1 YFYLSKT
8 TCCCVT
14 LSEITVCLF
23 ALCLVFAGSVW
34 LSSGISVSISHN
46 KPLDNLEKAHSSHAL
61 PLLQKEVVLEKSA
74 QSHPVLL
81 LSAAEHPDL
90 KPNMMGQAVDNS
102 KPFAES
108 SSSIQ
113 TEEAIMDENTA
124 EFHAVRNHRQNIR
137 AMHRSRA
144 QNLCTT
150 PVDYDHIIKIMGRW
164 NRWQI
169 RLCIVFAFVLTPH
182 IMNVFLNFYAMYLPK
197 HWCYVKDFDSEKHKS
212 IADMEWNSWEIQDI
226 VAPLEVAS
234 DTGKSIRSSCQMYNR
249 ANYHHLSHLP
259 YEEALEAIDNHNES
273 IISCNQWMY
282 DHSFLRDTMLTR
294 WNIVCANKAWT
305 LLLYIGASLGGLL
318 GCALGGVSGDRLGRR
333 RTALIFGS
341 FGCLISFILPF
352 SSDFPCLMIVK
363 FASVMCNEA
372 LLLVLYVTFV
382 ESVVD
387 MDRPLMLT
395 LWQTVVVMCSLL
407 LVLMAYVLNSWANM
421 QTVIAAFSGI
431 SMIILLLA
439 PESPRWLIINSKH
452 SEAESIVRNAFHV
465 SLKTLPADL
474 EIVQHEERPEF
485 LGTMAKG
492 NIMRLTKS
500 VEMTKWLIIIITLW
514 IMTALQEFSFN
525 KQLKHSDDS
534 SARLSSNLHE
544 HALILTVINVF
555 AVVIFFSLTKYFSR
569 NNSLVFLFCMS
580 GMTVAICALP
590 KTTSMRAELAML
602 VIGYVSTSVSKWLLY
617 LMTAELFPT
626 VIRCSVIGLCTF
638 CSSLCVTIISIVI
651 TSTGM
656 EENRIPCI
664 CFGLLA
670 LVCSAMISYIPM
682 CKGRTLPDTFQDTL
696 SMRPNSPDLN
706 EWIPKSRFI
715 EEKFCCGYYP
725 KRWVLAVL
733 CHIGFAIAF
742 GIRCN
747 FGAAKMRM
755 FQHHEDAY
763 VTKNHTNINESV
775 ESHGHGGLVA
785 LVESSFF
792 YGACISYFPAGI
804 IAAKFSPVRMF
815 GFGVVTLSSLNLLLP
830 VAFSNGFIFPI
841 IIQFIQGLAQVIGI
855 AGITWFIFWMLLT
868 FSDPADHPTLSDKE
882 KQLIL
887 NGKNEMRTPVA
898 LKLSEIPWKSIFTSA
913 PVWAIIIATFAR
925 CWMMYTLINDQ
936 LSYMTEALGLSMDTA
951 SAIPHGIMSITVI
964 FSGQLADMLRNK
976 NIFTTT
982 TVRKLFHCSGFAFE
996 ALFLIGCAYSTNVIA
1011 AVTLMVI
1018 ARIFSGLAVSG
1029 SNVNHLDIAPCYAS
1043 ILTGLGQAF
1052 GQISGILT
1060 PLLTEYIVS
1069 IHEAKGWKLVLLS
1082 AAVIHLIGVF
1092 FFGIFA
1098 AGEVQPWAM
1107 KTPSTAKSAEDESKQ
1122 SEIET
1127 P

>member
-1 YFYLSKT
+1 MQFHIFTASDLYFYLSKT

-34 LSSGISVSISHN
+34 LSSGISASISRN
-46 KPLDNLEKAHSSHAL
+46 KPLDSVEKAHSSHVL
-61 PLLQKEVVLEKSA
+61 PLLPKEDALEKSA

-81 LSAAEHPDL
+81 LSPAEHCDL
-90 KPNMMGQAVDNS
+90 KPNMTGHAVDNG
-102 KPFAES
+102 KTFAES
-108 SSSIQ
+108 YSSIQ
-113 TEEAIMDENTA
+113 TEEAIMDESTA
-124 EFHAVRNHRQNIR
+124 EFHAVRNHRLNIR

-144 QNLCTT
+144 QNLRTT

-169 RLCIVFAFVLTPH
+169 RLCIVFAFVLAPH

-197 HWCYVKDFDSEKHKS
+197 HWCYVKDFDLEKHKS

-273 IISCNQWMY
+273 VISCNQWMY
-282 DHSFLRDTMLTR
+282 DHSILRDTVLTR
-294 WNIVCANKAWT
+294 WNIVCANKAWK
-305 LLLYIGASLGGLL
+305 LLLYVGSSLGGLL

-333 RTALIFGS
+333 KTALIFGS
-341 FGCLISFILPF
+341 FGSVLSFILPF

-372 LLLVLYVTFV
+372 LLLVLYVTFI

-395 LWQTVVVMCSLL
+395 LWQTVVVVCSLL
-407 LVLMAYVLNSWANM
+407 LVLMAYVLNSWTNM
-421 QTVIAAFSGI
+421 QTVIAVFSGI

-485 LGTMAKG
+485 LGTMAKW

-500 VEMTKWLIIIITLW
+500 VEMTKWLMIIITLW
-514 IMTALQEFSFN
+514 IMAALQEFSFN

-544 HALILTVINVF
+544 HALILTVINIF

-590 KTTSMRAELAML
+590 KTTSMRPELVML

-617 LMTAELFPT
+617 LMTVELFPT
-626 VIRCSVIGLCTF
+626 VIRCSVIGLCAF
-638 CSSLCVTIISIVI
+638 CSNLCVTIISVVI

-682 CKGRTLPDTFQDTL
+682 CKGRALPDTFKDTL

-706 EWIPKSRFI
+706 EWIPKSRVSQQHANNYTSFI
-715 EEKFCCGYYP
+715 PY
-725 KRWVLAVL
+725 R
-733 CHIGFAIAF
+733 
-742 GIRCN
+742 
-747 FGAAKMRM
+747 
-755 FQHHEDAY
+755 Q
-763 VTKNHTNINESV
+763 
-775 ESHGHGGLVA
+775 
-785 LVESSFF
+785 
-792 YGACISYFPAGI
+792 
-804 IAAKFSPVRMF
+804 
-815 GFGVVTLSSLNLLLP
+815 
-830 VAFSNGFIFPI
+830 
-841 IIQFIQGLAQVIGI
+841 
-855 AGITWFIFWMLLT
+855 
-868 FSDPADHPTLSDKE
+868 PTL
-882 KQLIL
+882 
-887 NGKNEMRTPVA
+887 
-898 LKLSEIPWKSIFTSA
+898 LSFTD
-913 PVWAIIIATFAR
+913 P
-925 CWMMYTLINDQ
+925 
-936 LSYMTEALGLSMDTA
+936 
-951 SAIPHGIMSITVI
+951 
-964 FSGQLADMLRNK
+964 
-976 NIFTTT
+976 
-982 TVRKLFHCSGFAFE
+982 
-996 ALFLIGCAYSTNVIA
+996 
-1011 AVTLMVI
+1011 
-1018 ARIFSGLAVSG
+1018 RIDA
-1029 SNVNHLDIAPCYAS
+1029 
-1043 ILTGLGQAF
+1043 
-1052 GQISGILT
+1052 
-1060 PLLTEYIVS
+1060 
-1069 IHEAKGWKLVLLS
+1069 
-1082 AAVIHLIGVF
+1082 
-1092 FFGIFA
+1092 
-1098 AGEVQPWAM
+1098 
-1107 KTPSTAKSAEDESKQ
+1107 
-1122 SEIET
+1122 
-1127 P
+1127 

>member
-1 YFYLSKT
+1 MS
-8 TCCCVT
+8 
-14 LSEITVCLF
+14 I
-23 ALCLVFAGSVW
+23 W
-34 LSSGISVSISHN
+34 LSSGISASISRS
-46 KPLDNLEKAHSSHAL
+46 KPLDSVEKAHSSHVL
-61 PLLQKEVVLEKSA
+61 PLLQKEDALEKSA

-81 LSAAEHPDL
+81 LSPAEHCDL
-90 KPNMMGQAVDNS
+90 KPNMMGHAVDNG
-102 KPFAES
+102 KTIAES
-108 SSSIQ
+108 YSSIQ

-124 EFHAVRNHRQNIR
+124 EFHAVRNHRLNIR

-144 QNLCTT
+144 QNLRTT

-169 RLCIVFAFVLTPH
+169 RLCIVFAFVLAPH
-182 IMNVFLNFYAMYLPK
+182 MMNVFLNFYAMYLPK

-282 DHSFLRDTMLTR
+282 DHSILRDTVLTR
-294 WNIVCANKAWT
+294 WNIVCANKAWK
-305 LLLYIGASLGGLL
+305 LLLYVGTSLGGLL
-318 GCALGGVSGDRLGRR
+318 GCALGGVFGDRLGRR

-341 FGCLISFILPF
+341 FGCVLSFILPF

-363 FASVMCNEA
+363 FASVICNEA
-372 LLLVLYVTFV
+372 LLLVLYVTFI

-395 LWQTVVVMCSLL
+395 LWQTVVVVCRLL
-407 LVLMAYVLNSWANM
+407 LVLMAYVLNSWTNM
-421 QTVIAAFSGI
+421 QTVIAVFSGI

-465 SLKTLPADL
+465 SLRTLPADL

-485 LGTMAKG
+485 LGTMAKW

-500 VEMTKWLIIIITLW
+500 VEMTKWLMIIITLW
-514 IMTALQEFSFN
+514 IMAALQEFSFN

-534 SARLSSNLHE
+534 TARLSSNLHE
-544 HALILTVINVF
+544 HALILTVINIF

-590 KTTSMRAELAML
+590 KTTSMRPELVML

-617 LMTAELFPT
+617 LMTVELFPT
-626 VIRCSVIGLCTF
+626 VIRCSVIGLCAF
-638 CSSLCVTIISIVI
+638 CSNLCVTIISVVI

-682 CKGRTLPDTFQDTL
+682 CKENKEPKAARSTFSL
-696 SMRPNSPDLN
+696 HASAL
-706 EWIPKSRFI
+706 KFI
-715 EEKFCCGYYP
+715 EGKFCCGYCP

-755 FQHHEDAY
+755 FQHHEDVY
-763 VTKNHTNINESV
+763 RTKNHTNINEL
-775 ESHGHGGLVA
+775 E
-785 LVESSFF
+785 
-792 YGACISYFPAGI
+792 
-804 IAAKFSPVRMF
+804 
-815 GFGVVTLSSLNLLLP
+815 LLLQN
-830 VAFSNGFIFPI
+830 FLLS
-841 IIQFIQGLAQVIGI
+841 GI

-868 FSDPADHPTLSDKE
+868 VPDPADHPTLSDKE

-887 NGKNEMRTPVA
+887 NGKNETRTPVA

-913 PVWAIIIATFAR
+913 PVWAIIIATFTR
-925 CWMMYTLINDQ
+925 CWMMFTLINDQ

-951 SAIPHGIMSITVI
+951 ITVI
-964 FSGQLADMLRNK
+964 LSGRLADMLRNK

-1018 ARIFSGLAVSG
+1018 ARVFSGLAVSG

-1082 AAVIHLIGVF
+1082 AAVIHVIGVF

-1098 AGEVQPWAM
+1098 SGEVQPWAT
-1107 KTPSTAKSAEDESKQ
+1107 KTLSTAESTEDEAKQ
-1122 SEIET
+1122 SAIET

>member
-1 YFYLSKT
+1 MQ
-8 TCCCVT
+8 
-14 LSEITVCLF
+14 
-23 ALCLVFAGSVW
+23 
-34 LSSGISVSISHN
+34 SGN
-46 KPLDNLEKAHSSHAL
+46 KPLDSVEKAHSSHVL
-61 PLLQKEVVLEKSA
+61 PLLQKEDTLEKSA

-81 LSAAEHPDL
+81 LSPAEHCDL
-90 KPNMMGQAVDNS
+90 KPNMMGHAVDNG
-102 KPFAES
+102 KTFAES
-108 SSSIQ
+108 YSSIQ

-124 EFHAVRNHRQNIR
+124 EFHAVRNHRLNIR

-144 QNLCTT
+144 QNLRTT

-169 RLCIVFAFVLTPH
+169 RLCIVFAFVLAPH

-282 DHSFLRDTMLTR
+282 DHSILRDTVLTR
-294 WNIVCANKAWT
+294 WNVVCANKAWK
-305 LLLYIGASLGGLL
+305 LLLYVGTSLGGLL
-318 GCALGGVSGDRLGRR
+318 GCALGGVFGDRLGRR

-341 FGCLISFILPF
+341 FGCVLSFILPF

-372 LLLVLYVTFV
+372 LLLVLYVTFI

-395 LWQTVVVMCSLL
+395 LWQAAVVVCRLL
-407 LVLMAYVLNSWANM
+407 LVLMAYVLNSWTNM
-421 QTVIAAFSGI
+421 QTVIAVFSGI

-485 LGTMAKG
+485 LGTMAKW

-500 VEMTKWLIIIITLW
+500 VEMTKWLMIIITLW
-514 IMTALQEFSFN
+514 IMAALQEFSFN

-544 HALILTVINVF
+544 HALILTVINIF

-580 GMTVAICALP
+580 GMTIAICAMP
-590 KTTSMRAELAML
+590 KTTSMRPELVML

-617 LMTAELFPT
+617 LMTVELFPT
-626 VIRCSVIGLCTF
+626 VIRCSVIGLCAF
-638 CSSLCVTIISIVI
+638 CSNLCVTIISVVI

-682 CKGRTLPDTFQDTL
+682 CKENKEPKAARSTF
-696 SMRPNSPDLN
+696 SPHASAL
-706 EWIPKSRFI
+706 KFI
-715 EEKFCCGYYP
+715 EGKFCCGYCP

-755 FQHHEDAY
+755 FQHHEDVY
-763 VTKNHTNINESV
+763 RTQNHTNINEL
-775 ESHGHGGLVA
+775 E
-785 LVESSFF
+785 
-792 YGACISYFPAGI
+792 
-804 IAAKFSPVRMF
+804 
-815 GFGVVTLSSLNLLLP
+815 LLLQN
-830 VAFSNGFIFPI
+830 FLLS
-841 IIQFIQGLAQVIGI
+841 GI

-868 FSDPADHPTLSDKE
+868 VPDPADHPTLSDKE

-887 NGKNEMRTPVA
+887 NGKNETRTPVA

-913 PVWAIIIATFAR
+913 PVWAIIIATFTR
-925 CWMMYTLINDQ
+925 CWMMFTLINDQ
-936 LSYMTEALGLSMDTA
+936 LSYMTEALGLSMDT
-951 SAIPHGIMSITVI
+951 
-964 FSGQLADMLRNK
+964 
-976 NIFTTT
+976 
-982 TVRKLFHCSGFAFE
+982 

-1018 ARIFSGLAVSG
+1018 ARVFSGLAVSG

-1082 AAVIHLIGVF
+1082 AAVIHVIGVF

-1098 AGEVQPWAM
+1098 SGEVQPWAT
-1107 KTPSTAKSAEDESKQ
+1107 KTLSTAESAEDEAKQ
-1122 SEIET
+1122 SAIET

>member
-1 YFYLSKT
+1 MQ
-8 TCCCVT
+8 
-14 LSEITVCLF
+14 
-23 ALCLVFAGSVW
+23 
-34 LSSGISVSISHN
+34 SGN
-46 KPLDNLEKAHSSHAL
+46 KPLDSVEKAHSSHVL
-61 PLLQKEVVLEKSA
+61 PLLQKEDALEKSA

-81 LSAAEHPDL
+81 LSPAEHCDL
-90 KPNMMGQAVDNS
+90 KPNMMGHAVDNG
-102 KPFAES
+102 KTFAES
-108 SSSIQ
+108 YSSIQ

-124 EFHAVRNHRQNIR
+124 EFHAVRNHRLNIR

-144 QNLCTT
+144 QNLRTT

-169 RLCIVFAFVLTPH
+169 RLCIVFAFVLAPH

-282 DHSFLRDTMLTR
+282 DHSILRDTVLTR
-294 WNIVCANKAWT
+294 WNIVCANKAWK
-305 LLLYIGASLGGLL
+305 LLLYVGTSLGGLL
-318 GCALGGVSGDRLGRR
+318 GCALGGVFGDRLGRR

-341 FGCLISFILPF
+341 FGCVLSFILPF

-372 LLLVLYVTFV
+372 LLLVLYVTFI

-395 LWQTVVVMCSLL
+395 LWQTVVVVCRLL
-407 LVLMAYVLNSWANM
+407 LVLMAYVLNSWTNM
-421 QTVIAAFSGI
+421 QTVIAVFSGI

-485 LGTMAKG
+485 LGTMAKW

-500 VEMTKWLIIIITLW
+500 VEMTKWLMIIITFW
-514 IMTALQEFSFN
+514 IMAALQEFSFN

-544 HALILTVINVF
+544 HALILTVINIF

-580 GMTVAICALP
+580 GMTVAICAMP
-590 KTTSMRAELAML
+590 KTTSMRPELVML

-617 LMTAELFPT
+617 LMTVELFPT
-626 VIRCSVIGLCTF
+626 VIRCSVIGLCAF
-638 CSSLCVTIISIVI
+638 CSNLCVTIISVVI

-682 CKGRTLPDTFQDTL
+682 CKGRTLPDTFKDTL

-715 EEKFCCGYYP
+715 EGKFCCGYCP

-755 FQHHEDAY
+755 FQHHEDVY
-763 VTKNHTNINESV
+763 RTKNHTNINESV

-792 YGACISYFPAGI
+792 YGASISYFPAGI

-841 IIQFIQGLAQVIGI
+841 IIQV
-855 AGITWFIFWMLLT
+855 
-868 FSDPADHPTLSDKE
+868 
-882 KQLIL
+882 
-887 NGKNEMRTPVA
+887 
-898 LKLSEIPWKSIFTSA
+898 
-913 PVWAIIIATFAR
+913 
-925 CWMMYTLINDQ
+925 
-936 LSYMTEALGLSMDTA
+936 
-951 SAIPHGIMSITVI
+951 
-964 FSGQLADMLRNK
+964 
-976 NIFTTT
+976 
-982 TVRKLFHCSGFAFE
+982 
-996 ALFLIGCAYSTNVIA
+996 
-1011 AVTLMVI
+1011 
-1018 ARIFSGLAVSG
+1018 
-1029 SNVNHLDIAPCYAS
+1029 
-1043 ILTGLGQAF
+1043 
-1052 GQISGILT
+1052 
-1060 PLLTEYIVS
+1060 
-1069 IHEAKGWKLVLLS
+1069 
-1082 AAVIHLIGVF
+1082 
-1092 FFGIFA
+1092 
-1098 AGEVQPWAM
+1098 
-1107 KTPSTAKSAEDESKQ
+1107 
-1122 SEIET
+1122 
-1127 P
+1127 

>member
-1 YFYLSKT
+1 MS
-8 TCCCVT
+8 
-14 LSEITVCLF
+14 I
-23 ALCLVFAGSVW
+23 W
-34 LSSGISVSISHN
+34 LSSGISASISRN
-46 KPLDNLEKAHSSHAL
+46 KPLDSVEKAHSSHVL
-61 PLLQKEVVLEKSA
+61 PLLQKEDALEKSA

-81 LSAAEHPDL
+81 LSPAEHCDL
-90 KPNMMGQAVDNS
+90 KPNMMGHAVDNG
-102 KPFAES
+102 KTFAES
-108 SSSIQ
+108 YSSIQ

-124 EFHAVRNHRQNIR
+124 EFHAVRNHRLNIR

-144 QNLCTT
+144 QNLRTT

-169 RLCIVFAFVLTPH
+169 RLCIVFAFVLAPH

-282 DHSFLRDTMLTR
+282 DHSILRDTVLTR
-294 WNIVCANKAWT
+294 WNIVCANKAWK
-305 LLLYIGASLGGLL
+305 LLLYVGTSLGGLL
-318 GCALGGVSGDRLGRR
+318 GCALGGVFGDRLGRR

-341 FGCLISFILPF
+341 FGCVLSFILPF

-372 LLLVLYVTFV
+372 LLLVLYVTFI

-395 LWQTVVVMCSLL
+395 LWQTVVVVCRLL
-407 LVLMAYVLNSWANM
+407 LVLMAYVLNSWTNM
-421 QTVIAAFSGI
+421 QTVIAVFSGI

-485 LGTMAKG
+485 LGTMAKW

-500 VEMTKWLIIIITLW
+500 VEMTKWLMIIITFW
-514 IMTALQEFSFN
+514 IMAALQEFSFN

-544 HALILTVINVF
+544 HALILTVINIF

-580 GMTVAICALP
+580 GMTVAICAMP
-590 KTTSMRAELAML
+590 KTTSMRPELVML

-617 LMTAELFPT
+617 LMTVELFPT
-626 VIRCSVIGLCTF
+626 VIRCSVIGLCAF
-638 CSSLCVTIISIVI
+638 CSNLCVTIISVVI

-682 CKGRTLPDTFQDTL
+682 CKENKEPKAARSTF
-696 SMRPNSPDLN
+696 SPHASVL
-706 EWIPKSRFI
+706 KFI
-715 EEKFCCGYYP
+715 EGKFCCGYCP

-755 FQHHEDAY
+755 FQHHEDVY
-763 VTKNHTNINESV
+763 RTKNHTNINEL
-775 ESHGHGGLVA
+775 E
-785 LVESSFF
+785 
-792 YGACISYFPAGI
+792 
-804 IAAKFSPVRMF
+804 
-815 GFGVVTLSSLNLLLP
+815 LLLQN
-830 VAFSNGFIFPI
+830 FLLS
-841 IIQFIQGLAQVIGI
+841 GI

-868 FSDPADHPTLSDKE
+868 VPDPADHPTLSDKE

-887 NGKNEMRTPVA
+887 NGKNETRTPVA

-913 PVWAIIIATFAR
+913 PVWAIIIATFTR
-925 CWMMYTLINDQ
+925 CWMMFTLINDQ
-936 LSYMTEALGLSMDTA
+936 LSYMTEALGLSMDT
-951 SAIPHGIMSITVI
+951 
-964 FSGQLADMLRNK
+964 
-976 NIFTTT
+976 
-982 TVRKLFHCSGFAFE
+982 

-1018 ARIFSGLAVSG
+1018 ARVFSGLAVSG

-1082 AAVIHLIGVF
+1082 AAVIHVIGVF

-1098 AGEVQPWAM
+1098 SGEVQPWAT
-1107 KTPSTAKSAEDESKQ
+1107 KTLSTAESAEDEAKQ
-1122 SEIET
+1122 SAIET

>member
-1 YFYLSKT
+1 M
-8 TCCCVT
+8 
-14 LSEITVCLF
+14 
-23 ALCLVFAGSVW
+23 
-34 LSSGISVSISHN
+34 SSN
-46 KPLDNLEKAHSSHAL
+46 KPLDSVEKAHSSHVL
-61 PLLQKEVVLEKSA
+61 PLLQKEDALEKSA

-81 LSAAEHPDL
+81 LSAAEHCDL
-90 KPNMMGQAVDNS
+90 KPNMMGHAVDNGET
-102 KPFAES
+102 FAES
-108 SSSIQ
+108 YSSIQ

-124 EFHAVRNHRQNIR
+124 EFHAVRNHRLNIR

-144 QNLCTT
+144 QNLRTT

-169 RLCIVFAFVLTPH
+169 RLCIIFAFVLAPH

-282 DHSFLRDTMLTR
+282 DHSILRDTVLTR
-294 WNIVCANKAWT
+294 WNIVCANKSWK
-305 LLLYIGASLGGLL
+305 LLLYVGTSLGGLL

-341 FGCLISFILPF
+341 FGCVLSFILPF

-363 FASVMCNEA
+363 FASVICNEA
-372 LLLVLYVTFV
+372 LLLVLYVTFI

-395 LWQTVVVMCSLL
+395 LWQTVVVVCSLL

-421 QTVIAAFSGI
+421 QTVIAVFSGI

-485 LGTMAKG
+485 LGTMAKW

-500 VEMTKWLIIIITLW
+500 VEMTKWLMIIITLW
-514 IMTALQEFSFN
+514 IMAALQEFSFN
-525 KQLKHSDDS
+525 KQLKHSDDT

-544 HALILTVINVF
+544 HALILTVINIF

-590 KTTSMRAELAML
+590 KTTSMRPELVML

-617 LMTAELFPT
+617 LMTVELFPT
-626 VIRCSVIGLCTF
+626 VIRCSVIGLCAF
-638 CSSLCVTIISIVI
+638 CSNLCVTIISVVI

-682 CKGRTLPDTFQDTL
+682 CKGRTLPDTFKDTL

-706 EWIPKSRFI
+706 EWIPKSR
-715 EEKFCCGYYP
+715 
-725 KRWVLAVL
+725 VSQ
-733 CHIGFAIAF
+733 
-742 GIRCN
+742 
-747 FGAAKMRM
+747 
-755 FQHHEDAY
+755 QHANNY
-763 VTKNHTNINESV
+763 TP
-775 ESHGHGGLVA
+775 
-785 LVESSFF
+785 F
-792 YGACISYFPAGI
+792 
-804 IAAKFSPVRMF
+804 
-815 GFGVVTLSSLNLLLP
+815 LP
-830 VAFSNGFIFPI
+830 YR
-841 IIQFIQGLAQVIGI
+841 Q
-855 AGITWFIFWMLLT
+855 
-868 FSDPADHPTLSDKE
+868 PTL
-882 KQLIL
+882 
-887 NGKNEMRTPVA
+887 
-898 LKLSEIPWKSIFTSA
+898 LSFTD
-913 PVWAIIIATFAR
+913 P
-925 CWMMYTLINDQ
+925 
-936 LSYMTEALGLSMDTA
+936 
-951 SAIPHGIMSITVI
+951 
-964 FSGQLADMLRNK
+964 
-976 NIFTTT
+976 
-982 TVRKLFHCSGFAFE
+982 
-996 ALFLIGCAYSTNVIA
+996 
-1011 AVTLMVI
+1011 
-1018 ARIFSGLAVSG
+1018 RIDA
-1029 SNVNHLDIAPCYAS
+1029 
-1043 ILTGLGQAF
+1043 
-1052 GQISGILT
+1052 
-1060 PLLTEYIVS
+1060 
-1069 IHEAKGWKLVLLS
+1069 
-1082 AAVIHLIGVF
+1082 
-1092 FFGIFA
+1092 
-1098 AGEVQPWAM
+1098 
-1107 KTPSTAKSAEDESKQ
+1107 
-1122 SEIET
+1122 
-1127 P
+1127 